1 MEITDTLRKK
11 IAKLELSDQVVE
23 SIEKTIRGDRILPML
38 NLVNPEICA
47 EIVGDEV
54 SISIGPRDWQWDKLT
69 GERVASGTCLW

>member
-11 IAKLELSDQVVE
+11 IAELDLRNEVVA
-23 SIEKTIRGDRILPML
+23 SIETTIREDLILPTL
-38 NLVNPEICA
+38 DLVNPEICA

-69 GERVASGTCLW
+69 GERVGCGTWLE